1 MNKICRLLILSALLA
16 TGCRGGRGGTSQ
28 AISDTTVNPTSG
40 QQSTTASS
48 NASTQNTDTN
58 TFTTSIAGISKEATV
73 VTSGADFTERF
84 HDGVQI
90 VNNEGTFI
98 ESSDF
103 ITYFNS
109 FASDP
114 VLWKIAGINVM
125 VNQDGE
131 GGNHLKV
138 GGKNSGQYGI
148 LRLQFNYQV
157 TKIELEALPYYKYN
171 SYGST
176 YNVDNE
182 TSISIDGEKTSL
194 ACTAGVVPAVTKVT
208 KSYATPVNE
217 ISITTD
223 ECDGE
228 TPQRTFINSIKVTY
242 TA

>member
-48 NASTQNTDTN
+48 NASTQSTDTN

-73 VTSGADFTERF
+73 VTNGADFTERF

-157 TKIELEALPYYKYN
+157 TKIELETLPYYKYN

-194 ACTAGVVPAVTKVT
+194 ACTAGVVPAVTKVSKT
-208 KSYATPVNE
+208 YATPVNQIE
-217 ISITTD
+217 ITTD

>member
-48 NASTQNTDTN
+48 NASTQSTDTN

-73 VTSGADFTERF
+73 VTNGADLTERF

-148 LRLQFNYQV
+148 LKLQFNYQV
-157 TKIELEALPYYKYN
+157 SKIEIEALPYYKYN

-194 ACTAGVVPAVTKVT
+194 ACTAGVVPEVTKIT
-208 KSYATPVNE
+208 KSYASPVNE
-217 ISITTD
+217 IDITTE
-223 ECDGE
+223 ECDGT

>member
-1 MNKICRLLILSALLA
+1 MNKIYRLVILSALLA
-16 TGCRGGRGGTSQ
+16 TGCRGGRGATSSVQ
-28 AISDTTVNPTSG
+28 PTSNDNPTSG
-40 QQSTTASS
+40 QQLTTASS
-48 NASTQNTDTN
+48 VISTQSTDTN
-58 TFTTSIAGISKEATV
+58 TFTTSIAGITKEATII
-73 VTSGADFTERF
+73 TSGADFTDRF

-114 VLWKIAGINVM
+114 VLWKIAGINVV

-131 GGNHLKV
+131 GTNHMKV

-148 LRLQFNYQV
+148 LKLQFNYQV
-157 TKIELEALPYYKYN
+157 TKIEIEALPYYKYN

-194 ACTAGVVPAVTKVT
+194 ACTAGVVPEVTTVT
-208 KSYATPVNE
+208 KSYASPVNE
-217 ISITTD
+217 IDITTE
-223 ECDGE
+223 ECDGT